1 MLYERNGYTM
11 ADHRSGNFSIT
22 RRLAALVAVAVLAVL
37 AISVQPSAADHGLP
51 HPEAL
56 TRGTFLDAVSA
67 QLKVKQ
73 DGRGT
78 RVMNVQNASD
88 VVMLKITIH
97 DGAIAPWHAHWGPG
111 ILINAGPG
119 TLTSVLS
126 DDCVPRQVGP
136 GKAVVDPGGNVLH
149 AAVNNSGQDLVLYAF
164 FLGVEGGPVLPAEPP
179 ADCDPFLGNL
189 I

>member
-1 MLYERNGYTM
+1 MEGHTP
-11 ADHRSGNFSIT
+11 SNFSIT
-22 RRLAALVAVAVLAVL
+22 RRLAALAAIAALAVLAVG
-37 AISVQPSAADHGLP
+37 VQPSAADHGLP
-51 HPEAL
+51 HSEAL
-56 TRGTFLDAVSA
+56 ARGTFLDAVSA

-78 RVMNVQNASD
+78 RVMNVKDASD
-88 VVMLKITIH
+88 VVILKITIH
-97 DGAIAPWHAHWGPG
+97 DEAIAPWHAHWGPG

-149 AAVNNSGQDLVLYAF
+149 AAVNTSGQDLVLYAF
-164 FLGVEGGPVLPAEPP
+164 FLCVEGGPVLPAEPP
-179 ADCDPFLGNL
+179 ADCDPF
-189 I
+189 